1 MNLKKVKELP
11 FISHYPYKD
20 NIMFETTSL
29 PIKIIIAEDDIL
41 YRKALKDFF
50 QEDPCFMVIGEA
62 KDGQTAVSLTK
73 ELRPDLIIMDLG
85 LPVMSG
91 IEAIKK
97 IKESNLS
104 VKIMVL
110 TAHENQ
116 DEAVESLATGATA
129 YVNKDIDMK
138 YLKMIIET
146 VDKGAVWVSPLIGR
160 KVLSEVIRCYKKN

>member
-1 MNLKKVKELP
+1 
-11 FISHYPYKD
+11 
-20 NIMFETTSL
+20 MFETTSL

-62 KDGQTAVSLTK
+62 KDGQTAVRLAQ
-73 ELRPDLIIMDLG
+73 ELRPDVIIMDLG

-91 IEAIKK
+91 IEATAK
-97 IKESNLS
+97 IKEDKPYIK
-104 VKIMVL
+104 VIVL
-110 TAHENQ
+110 TSHENQ
-116 DEAVESLATGATA
+116 DEAMESLAAGATA

-146 VDKGAVWVSPLIGR
+146 VDKGAVWVSPLIWR
-160 KVLSEVIRCYKKN
+160 KVLSEAIRCYKSGED